1 IVGFSHQ
8 TFSSKVTA
16 CSNSYVLRFSHGDS
30 YERRIRRSLTSDQAA
45 FGWSVRGADPAP
57 AGALQGR
64 VPQVVES
71 LLGVRPRR
79 AVRPDARQS
88 SSGANHCGHEEETVD
103 NSANDAK
110 GEFRHSRILLKCFL
124 STAETAT
131 ENGSGL

>member
-1 IVGFSHQ
+1 MSRTDLIRFTVV
-8 TFSSKVTA
+8 SKGI
-16 CSNSYVLRFSHGDS
+16 RQRPSHGDS

-57 AGALQGR
+57 AGALQGM

-88 SSGANHCGHEEETVD
+88 SSGANHCGHGEETVD

-110 GEFRHSRILLKCFL
+110 G
-124 STAETAT
+124 
-131 ENGSGL
+131 